1 MCVWRVGVITGG
13 GGDVCVEGR
22 GVHCW
27 WWGCVWRVG
36 VITGGGGDVCVEGRG
51 DHWWWW
57 RCVCGG

>member
-1 MCVWRVGVITGG
+1 MCVW
-13 GGDVCVEGR
+13 E
-22 GVHCW
+22 
-27 WWGCVWRVG
+27 G